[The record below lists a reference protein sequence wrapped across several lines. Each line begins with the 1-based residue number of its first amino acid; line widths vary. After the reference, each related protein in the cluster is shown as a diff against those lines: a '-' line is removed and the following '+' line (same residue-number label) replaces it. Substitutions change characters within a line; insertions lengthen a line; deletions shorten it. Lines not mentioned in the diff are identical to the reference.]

1 MLVYYYYQLAPHALA
16 RFNILP
22 SFLLRFSNVLSPI
35 TNNLIL
41 YKRNLML
48 LRLFNATSF
57 VWIVKFRQTRPIP
70 HLYIRH
76 SINHTTSASW
86 YTSRQTF
93 ENEWSYYISNG
104 HFSYFLPRFAPCDV
118 ILGQLWT
125 YSMYKGERHCHRFL
139 IHAPPFSGSATTSF
153 F

>member
-16 RFNILP
+16 KFNILP

-57 VWIVKFRQTRPIP
+57 VWIVK
-70 HLYIRH
+70 
-76 SINHTTSASW
+76 
-86 YTSRQTF
+86 
-93 ENEWSYYISNG
+93 ISLDQAQSPSLDLTL
-104 HFSYFLPRFAPCDV
+104 H
-118 ILGQLWT
+118 
-125 YSMYKGERHCHRFL
+125 
-139 IHAPPFSGSATTSF
+139 
-153 F
+153 